1 MYTVN
6 VLLNP
11 LVCYNCHVTY
21 KLICVLSDLVYFLHN
36 GMAEIYLYFAE
47 CIEFSRYLGSTAT
60 VCSSVLSFRDI
71 HGDFSKFPSKYVM
84 GMCNILQMFV
94 KQDTVSVADI

>member
-1 MYTVN
+1 
-6 VLLNP
+6 
-11 LVCYNCHVTY
+11 
-21 KLICVLSDLVYFLHN
+21 
-36 GMAEIYLYFAE
+36 MAEIYLYFAE